1 MSIRYDENT
10 KVRAVRL
17 FREHR
22 DDYDSEWAAMKAI
35 SGRLGMNPETLR
47 KWVRQAEVDAGEAAG
62 MSTEEKR
69 ELRELRRKCRELE
82 STIEILKAATKF
94 LRAGVRPAT
103 PLICAFIDE
112 HKDAYGVVPICRA
125 LAVRGVQIA
134 PRTYWA
140 HRSSAPSKRALWDTT
155 ITEILAGYYQPDSDG
170 KRPPECLY
178 GSLKMWAHLQRQGIP
193 VARRTVERIMGRNG
207 WRGVTRARRPPRT
220 TEADPSAAR
229 APDLVGRQWRVAAP
243 NLLEVADFTYVPM
256 TCGFGYTA
264 FVVDAY
270 AGLIPGWEC
279 SLVKDTGFV
288 KRALRHAVA
297 FRTRQG
303 HPFDDAIHH
312 SDAGSQYTAIH
323 FTESLMLAGLKPSI
337 GSVGDALDNAL
348 CETTI
353 GLYKTECIR
362 EGSPFRSGPI
372 DTLADLENMTSAWV
386 SWYNECRLMHR
397 LGRRPPAEA
406 EAEYYARLHA
416 GKHTGHTE

>member
-1 MSIRYDENT
+1 VST
-10 KVRAVRL
+10 KR
-17 FREHR
+17 
-22 DDYDSEWAAMKAI
+22 
-35 SGRLGMNPETLR
+35 G
-47 KWVRQAEVDAGEAAG
+47 QAH
-62 MSTEEKR
+62 
-69 ELRELRRKCRELE
+69 
-82 STIEILKAATKF
+82 
-94 LRAGVRPAT
+94 
-103 PLICAFIDE
+103 E
-112 HKDAYGVVPICRA
+112 HKDTYGVAPICRA

-140 HRSSAPSKRALWDTT
+140 HRTSAPSKRALWDTT
-155 ITEILAGYYQPDSDG
+155 ITEILAGYYEPDSEG
-170 KRPPECLY
+170 KRPPECLC

-193 VARRTVERIMGRNG
+193 VARRTVEKIMRRNG

-220 TEADPSAAR
+220 TEADPAAAR
-229 APDLVGRQWRVAAP
+229 APELVGRQWRVGAP
-243 NLLEVADFTYVPM
+243 NLLEVADFTDVAM
-256 TCGFGYTA
+256 TRGFGYTA

-270 AGLIPGWEC
+270 AGLIAGWEC

-288 KRALRHAVA
+288 ERALRHAVT
-297 FRTRQG
+297 FRSRQG
-303 HPFDDAIHH
+303 HPFDNAIHH

-323 FTESLMLAGLKPSI
+323 YGETLMLEGLVPSV
-337 GSVGDALDNAL
+337 GTVGDALGNAL
-348 CETTI
+348 CETII

-372 DTLADLENMTSAWV
+372 DTLADLENMTFAWV